1 MKPEILI
8 LISFV
13 VGSLA
18 FWENLILT
26 YEIWHS
32 ARNVSRRTPQ
42 YEKCTWFSSLPDCR
56 GFESKGM
63 VVQVA
68 LIEKAPSFA
77 YEKPIP

>member
-18 FWENLILT
+18 FWEDLILT
-26 YEIWHS
+26 YEIRHS
-32 ARNVSRRTPQ
+32 TGNVNPRTPQ
-42 YEKCTWFSSLPDCR
+42 YEKCARFSSLPDYR

-63 VVQVA
+63 RVQVV
-68 LIEKAPSFA
+68 LIEKAPSVA
-77 YEKPIP
+77 HEQPIP

>member
-42 YEKCTWFSSLPDCR
+42 YEKC
-56 GFESKGM
+56 
-63 VVQVA
+63 A
-68 LIEKAPSFA
+68 
-77 YEKPIP
+77 